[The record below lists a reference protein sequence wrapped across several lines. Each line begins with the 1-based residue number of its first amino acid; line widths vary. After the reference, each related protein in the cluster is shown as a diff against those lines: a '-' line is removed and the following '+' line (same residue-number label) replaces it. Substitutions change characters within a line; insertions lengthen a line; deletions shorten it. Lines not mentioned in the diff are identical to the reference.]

1 VGVEGATFRIDWMAL
16 LSVIYCSLFLFWAL
30 RRRFAQES
38 VYSVN
43 MIALEERSLRAKLAG
58 LPLFLKKLALF
69 CMMVALIDPH
79 EEVPFASAP
88 PPETQ
93 QESPVA
99 DQPPSVRKLPT
110 RGIAAYLLLDQSG
123 SMATPVVL
131 ANQKG
136 QQIKITRMDLLKEV
150 TREFIVGNPSL
161 NLPGHPSDM
170 LGLVA
175 FARIP
180 EVLSP
185 LTLDHELI
193 LQELKQIQPI
203 TNDKLNGTGIGYA
216 IYKTVDL
223 IAATKAFAEKDA
235 KGTKSPY
242 KIERTIIVLFTD
254 GFEELNP
261 ADAGNPLRS
270 IDVKKAAAFAKEHE
284 IRLYIVNVD
293 PNYGGLQ
300 YRSLRKEM
308 EKDVESTGG
317 KFFLLQPG
325 QGIIEIYREIDK
337 LAKED
342 LPGEVLVTGP
352 VARQPQASSP
362 PTVVRGKEY
371 APYFIKAALFFLL
384 LSILLETSWL
394 RRAP

>member
-1 VGVEGATFRIDWMAL
+1 MGVEGATFRIDWMAL
-16 LSVIYCSLFLFWAL
+16 LSVIYCALFLFWAL
-30 RRRFAQES
+30 RRFPVQES
-38 VYSVN
+38 AYSVN
-43 MIALEERSLRAKLAG
+43 LVTLEERSLRVKLAW

-79 EEVPFASAP
+79 EEIPLSSAP
-88 PPETQ
+88 PPTT
-93 QESPVA
+93 QESTGT
-99 DQPPSVRKLPT
+99 DQPSVRKLPI

-123 SMATPVVL
+123 SMATPIVL
-131 ANQKG
+131 TNQEG
-136 QQIKITRMDLLKEV
+136 QQIKMTRMALLKEV

-161 NLPGHPSDM
+161 NLPGHPNDM

-180 EVLSP
+180 EVLAP
-185 LTLDHELI
+185 LTLDHELL

-203 TNDKLNGTGIGYA
+203 TNEKLNGTGIGYA

-223 IAATKAFAEKDA
+223 IAATKAFAEKDV
-235 KGTKSPY
+235 KGIKSPY

-254 GFEELNP
+254 GFEEINP

-284 IRLYIVNVD
+284 VRLYIVNVD
-293 PNYGGLQ
+293 PNFGGLQ
-300 YRSLRKEM
+300 YRAARKEM

-317 KFFLLQPG
+317 RFFLLQPG

-342 LPGEVLVTGP
+342 LPEEVLATGP
-352 VARQPQASSP
+352 VERQSQTSSP

-371 APYFIKAALFFLL
+371 APLFLEAALLFLL

-394 RRAP
+394 RRVP